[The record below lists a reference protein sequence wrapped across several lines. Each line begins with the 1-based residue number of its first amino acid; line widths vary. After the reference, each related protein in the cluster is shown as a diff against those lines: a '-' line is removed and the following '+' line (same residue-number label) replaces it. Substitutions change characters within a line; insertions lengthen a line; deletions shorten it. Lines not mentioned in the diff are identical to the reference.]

1 MCAAKQLDKAKA
13 RAKAQLVALRDGRS
27 ALGEID
33 QTLVSEFLSWRGQR
47 ADSPPITEAAR
58 KYVAHL
64 GERKAQTRIIEA
76 DLTHFTTKHPGPIA
90 DVTAQQVK
98 LHLDSLGVGPRRYN
112 NVRATLVSFFIW
124 ARKQGYVPDTMT
136 APQRTH
142 ALPVPKKRP
151 PIYTPPEFRA
161 LLAAAAPEWRLPLA
175 ICGLAGLRTCEAERL
190 LWREVK
196 LGKKLIE
203 VLPENAK
210 NTGRRRLVPI
220 HPALMTW
227 LRKVEFAPDDH
238 VCPQGVRIDNLAKR
252 VKRKGVKWVKNG
264 LRHSYGSYRCSVVKS
279 AAQVALEMGNSEGIV
294 RSNYLDYVER
304 SAATKWFQCGYFL
317 PPEKLNPFKMKG
329 LKPTGGGGRTH
340 TPLRETDFESVAD
353 RRN

>member
-1 MCAAKQLDKAKA
+1 MSHEVVRLGGFSCRLWQSPGDGRWRWHSRRGGKRVLNAAKDLAKAKAKA
-13 RAKAQLVALRDGRS
+13 REQLALLRDGRS
-27 ALGEID
+27 QIGNLDPAML
-33 QTLVSEFLSWRGQR
+33 SEFLAWKGQR
-47 ADSPPITEAAR
+47 AESPATAEAAR
-58 KYVAHL
+58 NYVRHL
-64 GERKAQTRIIEA
+64 IERKVQTRTIEG
-76 DLTHFTTKHPGPIA
+76 DLAHFTAKHPGTLA
-90 DVTAQQVK
+90 DVTAAQVK

-112 NVRATLVSFFIW
+112 NVRATLVSWFVW
-124 ARKQGYVPDTMT
+124 ARKQSYLPDSMT

-142 ALPVPKKRP
+142 ALPVPQKRP
-151 PIYTPPEFRA
+151 PIYTPSEFRA
-161 LLAAAAPEWRLPLA
+161 LLACVAPEWRLPLA

-190 LWREVK
+190 LWSEVR

-227 LRKVEFAPDDH
+227 LRKAGEHRPEDH

-252 VKRKGVKWVKNG
+252 VRRKGGTWVKNG
-264 LRHSYGSYRCSVVKS
+264 LRHSYGSYRCAVVKS

-304 SAATKWFQCGYFL
+304 KAATAWFQCGYFRV
-317 PPEKLNPFKMKG
+317 P
-329 LKPTGGGGRTH
+329 
-340 TPLRETDFESVAD
+340 
-353 RRN
+353 

>member
-1 MCAAKQLDKAKA
+1 MCAAKDLTKAKA

-27 ALGEID
+27 ALGEIN
-33 QTLVSEFLSWRGQR
+33 QTLVSEFLAWKGQR
-47 ADSPPITEAAR
+47 ADSPAIAEAAR
-58 KYVAHL
+58 NYVRHL
-64 GERKAQTRIIEA
+64 TERKVQTRTIEA
-76 DLTHFTTKHPGPIA
+76 DIAHFTDKHPGPIA
-90 DVTAQQVK
+90 DVTAEQVK

-112 NVRATLVSFFIW
+112 NVRSTLVSFWVW

-151 PIYTPPEFRA
+151 PIYTPTEFRA
-161 LLAAAAPEWRLPLA
+161 LLAAVAPEWRLPLT

-227 LRKVEFAPDDH
+227 LRKAEFAPEDH

-252 VKRKGVKWVKNG
+252 LRRRGVVWVKNG
-264 LRHSYGSYRCSVVKS
+264 LRHSYGSYRCAVVKS

-294 RSNYLDYVER
+294 RSNYLNYVER
-304 SAATKWFQCGYFL
+304 KAATAWFQCGYF
-317 PPEKLNPFKMKG
+317 PP
-329 LKPTGGGGRTH
+329 
-340 TPLRETDFESVAD
+340 S
-353 RRN
+353 

>member
-1 MCAAKQLDKAKA
+1 LTKAKA
-13 RAKAQLVALRDGRS
+13 RAKEQLALLRDGRS
-27 ALGEID
+27 QLGNLDPAL
-33 QTLVSEFLSWRGQR
+33 LSEFLAWKGQR
-47 ADSPPITEAAR
+47 AESPPTAEAAR

-64 GERKAQTRIIEA
+64 TERKVQTRIIEA
-76 DLTHFTTKHPGPIA
+76 DIAHFTAKHPGPIA
-90 DVTAQQVK
+90 DVTSEQVK

-112 NVRATLVSFFIW
+112 NVRATLVSWFVW
-124 ARKQGYVPDTMT
+124 ARKQSFVPDCMT

-151 PIYTPPEFRA
+151 PIYTPAEFRA
-161 LLAAAAPEWRLPLA
+161 LLAAVAPEWRLPLA

-196 LGKKLIE
+196 LGKRLIE

-227 LRKVEFAPDDH
+227 LRKADFAPEDH

-252 VKRKGVKWVKNG
+252 VKRKGVTWVKNG
-264 LRHSYGSYRCSVVKS
+264 LRHSYGSYRCAVVKS
-279 AAQVALEMGNSEGIV
+279 AAQVALEMGNSEAIV
-294 RSNYLDYVER
+294 RSNYLDYTER
-304 SAATKWFQCGYFL
+304 SAATKWFQTGYFS
-317 PPEKLNPFKMKG
+317 
-329 LKPTGGGGRTH
+329 PT
-340 TPLRETDFESVAD
+340 
-353 RRN
+353 